1 MVSVDGLLD
10 AHEVVV
16 RSRLQALRDE
26 AARLAARITE
36 AELALEH
43 VAVTRA
49 TLAAV
54 LAENGGTDPQ
64 SQGVETTEGGGPGA
78 VRVPARRA
86 DLTEAHLPDAYRR
99 VWQAV
104 VAAPGPVRA
113 QQLAVTLGLPVTAA
127 KVEGLRSKLKRL
139 VARGWIAEPA
149 PGSFAPV
156 STASALP
163 SVGS

>member
-26 AARLAARITE
+26 AARVSAQLTE

-43 VAVTRA
+43 LAVTRA

-54 LAENGGTDPQ
+54 LAGHGSTDPAM
-64 SQGVETTEGGGPGA
+64 QGADVAGGAGPGRA
-78 VRVPARRA
+78 RVPVRRA
-86 DLTEAHLPDAYRR
+86 DLTEAQLPQEYRR
-99 VWQAV
+99 VWQGV

-113 QQLAVTLGLPVTAA
+113 QQLAAVLGLPVTAA

-139 VARGWIAEPA
+139 VARGWITEPE
-149 PGSFAPV
+149 PGVFAPASTGPV
-156 STASALP
+156 SP
-163 SVGS
+163 GVGS